1 MVIRLFRKIVVPLHT
16 KTKRIEDMKQELF
29 YAIRSIFKLQN
40 TDYLEIEHNTFSNEQ
55 DIPTYDNWKISGVS
69 ISPLENSLR
78 IFSENGNWLMFQD
91 VNIDNFD
98 EDALYD
104 LYEELFDYFMSQEDW
119 GTSQD
124 FLENCI

>member
-1 MVIRLFRKIVVPLHT
+1 
-16 KTKRIEDMKQELF
+16 MKQELF
-29 YAIRSIFKLQN
+29 YAIRKIFKLQN
-40 TDYLEIEHNTFSNEQ
+40 TDYLEIEHNTFADEQ
-55 DIPTYDNWKISGVS
+55 DIPTYDNKKISGVS

-78 IFSENGNWLMFQD
+78 IFAVIDNWLMFQD
-91 VNIDNFD
+91 VNIDEFD

-104 LYEELFDYFMSQEDW
+104 LYDVLFDYFMSQEDW